1 MVSDFSQV
9 FPCQQLVISFIK
21 HNLPHTND
29 LFLASRTLIYW
40 YYLISFLMPTQQW
53 LILSPSH
60 PKFLPIFTIH
70 LCKICSILQ
79 PLDLV
84 CSQCITFNVQKNV
97 PEIYYADA
105 LKLLV
110 VWSTCRSIRD
120 VKVFSSDFNCIYWLW
135 MIKFKSLLKNKKFFE
150 VAYCII
156 KWIQLEILLN
166 CFWYTTRDK
175 SKALGWM
182 HITLDQY

>member
-1 MVSDFSQV
+1 
-9 FPCQQLVISFIK
+9 VISFINR
-21 HNLPHTND
+21 NLPHTND

-70 LCKICSILQ
+70 FCKICSILQ

-97 PEIYYADA
+97 PEIYYAEA

-110 VWSTCRSIRD
+110 VLSTCRSIRD

-135 MIKFKSLLKNKKFFE
+135 MIKFKSLLKSKKFFE

-175 SKALGWM
+175 SKALG
-182 HITLDQY
+182 